1 MAILHKHHPY
11 SAVFKEHFPLQ
22 NILFSIGSS
31 FLYYVNHF
39 KLYSSFCAS
48 HSKAQKV
55 LHPSKYPHNILEK
68 HILSSEKNISKLE
81 RSKETVDRVSLE
93 LISI

>member
-1 MAILHKHHPY
+1 MLFQI
-11 SAVFKEHFPLQ
+11 FFQ
-22 NILFSIGSS
+22 NILFSIGSA

-55 LHPSKYPHNILEK
+55 LHPSKYFPASYFK
-68 HILSSEKNISKLE
+68 VQKQSSESAASKLNH
-81 RSKETVDRVSLE
+81 SKAQKVL
-93 LISI
+93 LCPNP